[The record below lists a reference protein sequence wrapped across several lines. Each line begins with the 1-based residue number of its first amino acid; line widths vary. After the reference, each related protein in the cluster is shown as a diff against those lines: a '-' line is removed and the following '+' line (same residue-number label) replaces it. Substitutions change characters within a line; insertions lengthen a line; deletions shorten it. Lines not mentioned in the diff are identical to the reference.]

1 MKLTKRSSLPATLL
15 LICVTGV
22 WGFTFVL
29 NQQILT
35 EVTLTD
41 LQTWRFGI
49 ASLLMISLRPHWL
62 LAAPKIHYVHGFWLG
77 LALSAGYVMQ
87 LIGLQRTSATASG
100 FITGMF
106 VVLVP
111 LLGGLIFKQRIP
123 KVAWIATGMTTVGL
137 ALIAFNGITVGFGE
151 VITVG
156 CAALFALHIIGLDKW
171 SDPEYVYS
179 LTTTQIIA
187 VFITSLISSLVSG
200 GIQAPTNNQTWINIA
215 FLAVVATCIG
225 YFAQTWVQSQLS
237 STRTAIILTM
247 EPVFAMVAGITIG
260 SDSLTLRMIVGA
272 MLILIATYVVELGPR
287 ASAEGTHPHL
297 EP

>member
-1 MKLTKRSSLPATLL
+1 MSNSRRSSIAATALL
-15 LICVTGV
+15 VSVTAV

-29 NQQILT
+29 NQQVLT
-35 EVTLTD
+35 EISLTD

-49 ASLLMISLRPHWL
+49 AAILMIAIRPHWL
-62 LAAPKIHYVHGFWLG
+62 LAAPREHFVHGFWLG
-77 LALSAGYVMQ
+77 LALSLGYFMQ
-87 LIGLQRTSATASG
+87 LIGLQHTSATASG

-111 LLGGLIFKQRIP
+111 LLGGLIFRQSIP
-123 KVAWIATGMTTVGL
+123 AIAWLATAMTGVGL
-137 ALIAFNGITVGFGE
+137 GLIAFKGITIGFGE
-151 VITVG
+151 LITVG
-156 CAALFALHIIGLDKW
+156 CAILFALHIIGLDKW
-171 SDPEYVYS
+171 SNPDYVYS

-187 VFITSLISSLVSG
+187 VFITSLVASLATG
-200 GIQAPTNNQTWINIA
+200 GIQVPHQTAIWVDIV

-247 EPVFAMVAGITIG
+247 EPVFALVAGVTLG
-260 SDSLTLRMIVGA
+260 SDSLTLRMVIGA
-272 MLILIATYVVELGPR
+272 ALILAATYVVELGPR
-287 ASAEGTHPHL
+287 ASAEGTHVHL